1 MLPSWCPFN
10 DVSPDGQR
18 FPMTRRLGQTPE
30 QLMLVLNWYEELK
43 AAARR

>member
-1 MLPSWCPFN
+1 
-10 DVSPDGQR
+10 
-18 FPMTRRLGQTPE
+18 MTRRLGQTPE